1 MDDDWVFLL
10 CVGIPVLLVLLILLA
25 PLACHFLRSFCD
37 DDTEPMRRET
47 QNEAA
52 EFRMPTERSSLLRNP
67 NLDPPPAYNTL
78 FDSAV
83 GNETQR
89 PPPYSKSM
97 VGITTDLTK
106 KLGQELTQFVKA
118 LPRIVTDNKI
128 EDEMNRARAKTLGFF
143 AEMKMTKGGDKKKK
157 KKKTEGGDKKT
168 KICTND

>member
-118 LPRIVTDNKI
+118 LPRKQNRRRNESSSS
-128 EDEMNRARAKTLGFF
+128 EDSWLLRSNEDDQRRRQEEEEDQRRQQEDDDMLT
-143 AEMKMTKGGDKKKK
+143 M
-157 KKKTEGGDKKT
+157 
-168 KICTND
+168 I